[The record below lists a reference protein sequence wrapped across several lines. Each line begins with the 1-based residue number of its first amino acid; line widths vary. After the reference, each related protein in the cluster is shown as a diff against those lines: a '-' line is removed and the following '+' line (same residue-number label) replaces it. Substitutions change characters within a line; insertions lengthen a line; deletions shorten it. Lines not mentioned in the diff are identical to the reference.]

1 MHEEEEALVVGG
13 GAAGLAAAIELTDL
27 GIEPLVLERRPG
39 PWRHP
44 RAAALTAQAMQMMG
58 RWGVAPE
65 ITRQG
70 FPAEPA
76 MSIRR
81 SLTAP
86 ELHRAPLSGHVWNC
100 PQDQLEE
107 VLAIR
112 ATAGGA
118 RISYGTQLI
127 GLRPEDET
135 VTATTATTD
144 GVAAGIRARYVVGA
158 DGRRSTVREACAIGT
173 TRARYLG
180 HWISVLFRSPLRDYL
195 SDPPFMRYRIED
207 AHGESSELVPAGADD
222 RWLHFLEWQPERGR
236 SQAQNSAE
244 RCIELIR
251 SAAGVPD
258 LPVQII
264 EITSSEHVS
273 CVATE
278 FSAARTLLAG
288 DAAHTLDP
296 AVGQSLSLALQD
308 GSSAADAISTA
319 LAHGDDPGSLAGYDS
334 GIRRRVDQ
342 VLTRELLTV

>member
-1 MHEEEEALVVGG
+1 MREEKALVVGG
-13 GAAGLAAAIELTDL
+13 GPAGLAAAIELTDL
-27 GIEPLVLERRPG
+27 GIEPLVLERRTG

-44 RAAALTAQAMQMMG
+44 RATALTTQAMQMMG
-58 RWGVAPE
+58 RWGVAPA

-76 MSIRR
+76 MSIRA

-86 ELHRAPLSGHVWNC
+86 ELHRAPLSGQVWSC

-107 VLAIR
+107 ILAIR

-118 RISYGTQLI
+118 RIRYGAQLI
-127 GLRPEDET
+127 GLQPEAET
-135 VTATTATTD
+135 VTATAATSD

-158 DGRRSTVREACAIGT
+158 DGRRSTVREAGDIGT

-207 AHGESSELVPAGADD
+207 SEGESAELMPAGADD
-222 RWLHFLEWQPERGR
+222 RWLHFLRWHPDQG
-236 SQAQNSAE
+236 QAADDYDTG
-244 RCIELIR
+244 RCIGLIR
-251 SAAGVPD
+251 SAAGVAD
-258 LPVQII
+258 LPVQIL
-264 EITSSEHVS
+264 EIKSSEHMS
-273 CVATE
+273 CVATR
-278 FSAARTLLAG
+278 FSTARTVLAG

-308 GSSAADAISTA
+308 GSSAAEAIGAA
-319 LAHGDDPGSLAGYDS
+319 LAHGDDPASLASYD
-334 GIRRRVDQ
+334 GRIRRRVDQ
-342 VLTRELLTV
+342 VLSRELLTI